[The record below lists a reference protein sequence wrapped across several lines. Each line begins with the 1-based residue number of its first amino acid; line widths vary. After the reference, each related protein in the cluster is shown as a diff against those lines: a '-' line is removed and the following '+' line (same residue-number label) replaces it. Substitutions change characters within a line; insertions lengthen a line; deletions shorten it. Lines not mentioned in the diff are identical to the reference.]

1 MKELLIT
8 DILSKQDMQ
17 KLIEIFN
24 TRKEVKKNVPEIEI
38 PVSKVESVEAL

>member
-17 KLIEIFN
+17 TLIKIFN
-24 TRKEVKKNVPEIEI
+24 TRKEVKNVPEVEI
-38 PVSKVESVEAL
+38 PLSKVESLEKV